1 MIVLTAC
8 LAAGGGCHFFQPF
21 WNPRPATF
29 ETTPRLEQVLDNVN
43 QNSAKVQ
50 SLAASRAS
58 ISSSMSPV
66 SASADISLERPRSF
80 RLQAG
85 TSLTGTQFDLGSN
98 DREIWVWMGG
108 MATGDVPTLLYCS
121 QAQFPASDLRRIVP
135 VDTAWLVDAF
145 GLPTFSPADRH
156 SGPVPNGKGRLEVRS
171 LQETPSGSFTRLT
184 IVDERYGD
192 VLEQHVY
199 DARGQLLASALTSNH
214 DQDAA
219 TGAWLPRKI
228 EIRFPTLQSTLELE
242 VTRWQ
247 INTLGPEQ
255 ASLFERPAYPG
266 TRAVDVGGAP
276 TYRQVA
282 PQTTL
287 PQQPYPRPSG
297 TAPLRG
303 AADVRSGARGWLPR
317 R

>member
-1 MIVLTAC
+1 MRRTTVLVLTAC
-8 LAAGGGCHFFQPF
+8 LASGGGCHFLEPY
-21 WNPRPATF
+21 WNPRPETF
-29 ETTPRLEQVLDNVN
+29 ETTPRLEQVLENVN

-50 SLAASRAS
+50 SLAASRTS

-66 SASADISLERPRSF
+66 SASADIYLARPRNF

-85 TSLTGTQFDLGSN
+85 TALTGTQFDLGSN
-98 DREIWVWMGG
+98 DREVWAWLGG

-121 QAQFPASDLRRIVP
+121 QEQFPASDLRRIVP

-156 SGPVPNGKGRLEVRS
+156 TGPVPNGKGRLEIRS
-171 LQETPSGSFTRLT
+171 LQETAGGAFTRLT

-199 DARGQLLASALTSNH
+199 DARGQLLASALTSDH

-219 TGAWLPRKI
+219 TGAWLPRNI
-228 EIRFPTLQSTLELE
+228 EVRFPTLQSTLQLQ
-242 VTRWQ
+242 VDRWQ
-247 INTLGPEQ
+247 VNTLGPEQ
-255 ASLFERPAYPG
+255 AGVFERPIYPG
-266 TRAVDVGGAP
+266 TRAVDVGTAP
-276 TYRQVA
+276 MRR
-282 PQTTL
+282 PQAY
-287 PQQPYPRPSG
+287 QPPPSG
-297 TAPLRG
+297 
-303 AADVRSGARGWLPR
+303 RSALPSR